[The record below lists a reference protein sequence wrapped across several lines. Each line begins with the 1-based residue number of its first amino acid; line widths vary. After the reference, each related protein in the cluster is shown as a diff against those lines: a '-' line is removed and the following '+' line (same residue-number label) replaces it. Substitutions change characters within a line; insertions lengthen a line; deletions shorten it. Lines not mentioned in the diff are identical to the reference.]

1 MIVNIKVKIY
11 KVLLVF
17 FHLIFKIMPTNFLRI
32 FFLKIIGAKIGKN
45 NYISRNVKFD
55 FPWRLIIGNNNYISK
70 SVYLDCRGGH
80 IIIGNSCDIS
90 SSASIYTLSHDIYSS
105 NFSVKK
111 SDIRIGS
118 RVWICVNA
126 ILLPGSYIS
135 DGTVVAASSVVSNRL
150 KSFSLYQGNPVKNIK
165 KLPISRASKVR
176 KS

>member
-1 MIVNIKVKIY
+1 MKVNIKLKIY
-11 KVLLVF
+11 NVLIVF
-17 FHLIFKIMPTNFLRI
+17 FHLIFRIMPTNFLRI
-32 FFLKIIGAKIGKN
+32 FFLKIVGAKLGSN

-70 SVYLDCRGGH
+70 SVYLDCRGGQ

-90 SSASIYTLSHDIYSS
+90 SNASIFTLSHNIYSS

-111 SDIRIGS
+111 SDIHIGS
-118 RVWICVNA
+118 RVWICVNV